1 MIRIEMLLQVKEK
14 QKAKMIKGV
23 NTPLAGVQVK
33 NEPRVRG
40 QPTAATTAVLNGGHK
55 TQNKKAFYEF
65 LQLQFNPELR
75 LLVNFGIR

>member
-40 QPTAATTAVLNGGHK
+40 
-55 TQNKKAFYEF
+55 
-65 LQLQFNPELR
+65 
-75 LLVNFGIR
+75 